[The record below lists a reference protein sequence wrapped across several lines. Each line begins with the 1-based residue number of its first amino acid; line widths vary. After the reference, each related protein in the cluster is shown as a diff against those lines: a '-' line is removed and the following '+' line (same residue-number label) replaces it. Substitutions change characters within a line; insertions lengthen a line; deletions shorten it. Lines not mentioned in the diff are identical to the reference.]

1 MVLKMKHVKLTIRL
15 LSGGIAFLLGASSVF
30 TMTVKAAN
38 EFEEAAEL
46 RKELPIDTNS
56 IDNWPKGPAIGAEAA
71 ILMEA
76 DSGTILYAKN
86 IHEKLYPASTT
97 KIMTTQLAVEMANLG
112 DSVSFSKEAVFGI
125 PRNSS
130 NIAIDVGEQITVDQ
144 CLQAILIAS
153 ANEVANALAEHCGGS
168 IEGFVDM
175 MNKRAE
181 ELGCKDTH
189 FVTPNGLHDEQHYT
203 TAYDMALMAV
213 PFFANELLCKY
224 SSMSKLHIPATST
237 QPDDIVAWSKNDLY
251 AGRKYAYEYLV
262 GSKTGFTDDA
272 RQTLVS
278 CAEKDG
284 MRLICV
290 ILKEES
296 PCQFTDTV
304 DLFNYGF
311 GNFQKINIYENE
323 ERYKISDDSF
333 FFSNNDIFGS
343 SAAMIGLDTDSSIV
357 IPKTASFN
365 DAVSTLSYD
374 NPEPGT
380 VATLNYTYN
389 GNYVGK
395 AGILLNE
402 ETADYK
408 FGGEMNDPSVQT
420 GPAIE
425 APQEEPEQIVF
436 LNVKVII
443 IAVVAVAFF
452 AILLLFVIAVIR
464 SYNFDNPRSPKRRRR
479 RRKRYGKHKNL
490 HF

>member
-1 MVLKMKHVKLTIRL
+1 MKRFISGVLVTL
-15 LSGGIAFLLGASSVF
+15 LLFNIFLPIKCTAAS
-30 TMTVKAAN
+30 

-46 RKELPIDTNS
+46 RKELPVDTNS
-56 IDNWPKGPAIGAEAA
+56 IPEWPKGPAIGAEAA
-71 ILMEA
+71 ILMEV

-97 KIMTTQLAVEMANLG
+97 KIMTTQLAMELAKLDEM
-112 DSVSFSKEAVFGI
+112 VTFSYEDVFSI

-153 ANEVANALAEHCGGS
+153 ANEVANGLAEHCGGT
-168 IEGFVDM
+168 IDDFVKL
-175 MNKRAE
+175 MNERAE

-189 FVTPNGLHDEQHYT
+189 FVTPNGLHDENHYT
-203 TAYDMALMAV
+203 TAYDMALMAI

-224 SSMSKLHIPATST
+224 ASTSKLHLAATST

-251 AGRKYAYEYLV
+251 SGRKYAYEYLV

-290 ILKEES
+290 IFKEES

-323 ERYKISDDSF
+323 TRYRINDDSF
-333 FFSNNDIFGS
+333 FFSDNDIFGS
-343 SAAMIGLDTDSSIV
+343 SESLISLDTESSIV
-357 IPKTASFN
+357 IPKTADFKDVES
-365 DAVSTLSYD
+365 ALSYD
-374 NPEPGT
+374 NPEKGT
-380 VATLNYTYN
+380 IATLNYTFN
-389 GNYVGK
+389 GNEVGK
-395 AGILLNE
+395 ASILLNDDSATYE
-402 ETADYK
+402 
-408 FGGEMNDPSVQT
+408 FNGEMNYT
-420 GPAIE
+420 E
-425 APQEEPEQIVF
+425 ATLEKPQEEEEKVVF
-436 LNVKVII
+436 LNVKMII
-443 IAVVAVAFF
+443 IIIVAAAFF
-452 AILLLFVIAVIR
+452 FIMLLFVIAVIK
-464 SYNFDNPRSPKRRRR
+464 SYNFDRGRGRKRRRR
-479 RRKRYGKHKNL
+479 RRKNYGKNKNL

>member
-1 MVLKMKHVKLTIRL
+1 M
-15 LSGGIAFLLGASSVF
+15 
-30 TMTVKAAN
+30 
-38 EFEEAAEL
+38 
-46 RKELPIDTNS
+46 
-56 IDNWPKGPAIGAEAA
+56 
-71 ILMEA
+71 
-76 DSGTILYAKN
+76 
-86 IHEKLYPASTT
+86 
-97 KIMTTQLAVEMANLG
+97 
-112 DSVSFSKEAVFGI
+112 
-125 PRNSS
+125 
-130 NIAIDVGEQITVDQ
+130 DQ

-425 APQEEPEQIVF
+425 APQEEPEQVVF

-443 IAVVAVAFF
+443 IVVVAVAFF